1 MKIKLTNVFYP
12 HHCVADGRPQ
22 HELDEV
28 QPDLADSGGELGE
41 TVFTGLVS
49 RDCEGAGPAGVLQVS
64 QVGGDGSSTV
74 SGRV

>member
-28 QPDLADSGGELGE
+28 QPDLAH
-41 TVFTGLVS
+41 
-49 RDCEGAGPAGVLQVS
+49 AGVDLTSEQSHILDV
-64 QVGGDGSSTV
+64 
-74 SGRV
+74 